1 MITIYDKIYFVFD
14 VLIVLFAFW
23 AIMATCKKQKNFQF
37 VCSSILTLLYGV
49 SAAMY
54 PVLNISKYSLINNIC
69 LALFWAFMTFL
80 NIQTDQKERKE
91 QGNANE

>member
-23 AIMATCKKQKNFQF
+23 AIIAVCKKQKNFQF
-37 VCSSILTLLYGV
+37 VCSSVLTLLYGV

-54 PVLNISKYSLINNIC
+54 PVLNMSKYSLINNIC
-69 LALFWAFMTFL
+69 FALFWAFMTFL
-80 NIQTDQKERKE
+80 NIQTDQKERKGQE
-91 QGNANE
+91 NTNE

>member
-23 AIMATCKKQKNFQF
+23 SIIAVCKKQKNFQF
-37 VCSSILTLLYGV
+37 VCSSVLTLLYGV

-54 PVLNISKYSLINNIC
+54 PVLNMSKYSLINNIC

-80 NIQTDQKERKE
+80 NIQTDKKERKGQE
-91 QGNANE
+91 NANE